1 LGSNYCLKL
10 ISQLAFYRFSDRK
23 TEGTNV
29 NLSSQPQHDLEPIT
43 ADVSISPDQMNASDD
58 TFQSKAVKNA
68 QIGAIA
74 AVAAEH
80 DLSADKAVTGDIF
93 SPARAIHISEQA
105 RARNTARNR
114 EIMSL
119 YLEGASQESLA
130 ISYSISAATISGIL
144 LSEANKRKYN
154 THPYYTAL
162 RRENGLACSHETK
175 KRSEC

>member
-58 TFQSKAVKNA
+58 TFQSKAV
-68 QIGAIA
+68 A